1 LRIAIVN
8 DLSLAVEILRR
19 IVLESAVHKV
29 AWVANTGAEAIRKC
43 REDVP
48 DLILMD
54 LFMPDMD
61 GVEATRRIM
70 YASPCPILVVT
81 ATMEN
86 HTGKVFEA
94 MGHGA
99 LDAINTPMMGTGESA
114 RKSRDA
120 LLKKI
125 AIIEKLKLNS
135 QVNPSKQTTKAAPN
149 SKVSTLIVMGA
160 STGGPKALADILSL
174 MPAGL
179 SAGIV
184 IAQHVDGEFSAGMAS
199 WLDEQS
205 PLSIRLAEEGASPS
219 RGTALLAGKNDHL
232 ILTSNLTLSYTKEPV
247 ATPFRPS
254 VDVLFK
260 SVAAH
265 WPSMG
270 IAVLLTGMGRDGAE
284 GMKML
289 HRVGWHTIAQDEA
302 TSVVYGMPKAARDL
316 GAASEILPI
325 DRIAKAILR
334 RI

>member
-1 LRIAIVN
+1 MRIAIVN
-8 DLSLAVEILRR
+8 DLSLAVEILKR
-19 IVLESAVHKV
+19 IVLDSAVHKV
-29 AWVANTGAEAIRKC
+29 AWVAQTGEEAVQKC
-43 REDVP
+43 EADTP

-81 ATMEN
+81 ATMED
-86 HTGKVFEA
+86 HAGKVFEA

-99 LDAINTPMMGTGESA
+99 LDAINTPMMGSGENA
-114 RKSRDA
+114 RESRDA

-125 AIIEKLKLNS
+125 AIIEKLSRNS
-135 QVNPSKQTTKAAPN
+135 QVSPIQRQPKAAPG
-149 SKVSTLIVMGA
+149 SKVSSIIVMGA
-160 STGGPKALADILSL
+160 STGGPKALAEILSR
-174 MPAGL
+174 MPANLG
-179 SAGIV
+179 AGIL
-184 IAQHVDGEFSAGMAS
+184 IAQHVDGEFSAGMAK
-199 WLDEQS
+199 WLDEQT
-205 PLSIRLAEEGASPS
+205 PLSVRLAEVGAYPS

-232 ILTSNLTLSYTKEPV
+232 VLTANLDLAYIKEPI

-302 TSVVYGMPKAARDL
+302 TSVVYGMPKAAREL
-316 GAASEILPI
+316 GAASEILPV
-325 DRIAKAILR
+325 DRIAQAIIR
-334 RI
+334 RL

>member
-1 LRIAIVN
+1 MRIAIVN

-19 IVLESAVHKV
+19 IVLDSALHKV
-29 AWVANTGAEAIRKC
+29 AWVAQTGEEAVRKC
-43 REDVP
+43 EADTP

-61 GVEATRRIM
+61 GVEASRRIM

-81 ATMEN
+81 ATMED
-86 HTGKVFEA
+86 HAGKVFEA

-99 LDAINTPMMGTGESA
+99 LDAINTPMMGRGDSA

-125 AIIEKLKLNS
+125 AMIEKLSRNS
-135 QVNPSKQTTKAAPN
+135 QVSPIPRQSKASPG
-149 SKVSTLIVMGA
+149 SKVSSLIAIGA
-160 STGGPKALADILSL
+160 STGGPKALAEILSR
-174 MPAGL
+174 MPANLG
-179 SAGIV
+179 AGIL

-199 WLDEQS
+199 WLNEQS
-205 PLSIRLAEEGASPS
+205 PLSIRLAEEGAYPS

-232 ILTSNLTLSYTKEPV
+232 VLTSNLDLAYIKEPI

-270 IAVLLTGMGRDGAE
+270 IAILLTGMGRDGAE

-325 DRIAKAILR
+325 DRIAPAILR

>member
-1 LRIAIVN
+1 MRIAIVN

-19 IVLESAVHKV
+19 IVLDSAVHKV
-29 AWVANTGAEAIRKC
+29 AWVAQTGEEAVRKC
-43 REDVP
+43 NADIP

-81 ATMEN
+81 ATMEDN
-86 HTGKVFEA
+86 AGKVFEA

-99 LDAINTPMMGTGESA
+99 LDAINTPMMGSGESA

-125 AIIEKLKLNS
+125 AIIEKLSRNS
-135 QVNPSKQTTKAAPN
+135 QVSPIQRQSKAAPGP
-149 SKVSTLIVMGA
+149 KVSSLIAMGA
-160 STGGPKALADILSL
+160 STGGPKALAEILSR
-174 MPAGL
+174 MPANLG
-179 SAGIV
+179 AGIL
-184 IAQHVDGEFSAGMAS
+184 IAQHVDGEFSAGMAK

-205 PLSIRLAEEGASPS
+205 PLSVRLAEVGAYPS

-232 ILTSNLTLSYTKEPV
+232 VLTANLDLAYIKEPI

-325 DRIAKAILR
+325 DQIAPAILR
-334 RI
+334 RL

>member
-1 LRIAIVN
+1 MRIAIVN

-19 IVLESAVHKV
+19 IVLDSAVHKV
-29 AWVANTGAEAIRKC
+29 AWVAQTGEEAIRKC
-43 REDVP
+43 EVDTP

-81 ATMEN
+81 ATMED
-86 HTGKVFEA
+86 HAGKVFEA

-99 LDAINTPMMGTGESA
+99 LDAINTPMMGSGEGA

-125 AIIEKLKLNS
+125 TIIEKLSLNS
-135 QVNPSKQTTKAAPN
+135 QASPTKRQTRGTPSA
-149 SKVSTLIVMGA
+149 KVSSLIVIGA
-160 STGGPKALADILSL
+160 STGGPKALADILSR
-174 MPAGL
+174 MPADL
-179 SAGIV
+179 AAGIV
-184 IAQHVDGEFSAGMAS
+184 IAQHVDGEFSGGMAR

-205 PLSIRLAEEGASPS
+205 PLSIRLAEEGAYPS

-232 ILTSNLTLSYTKEPV
+232 VLTPNLNLAYTREPV

-254 VDVLFK
+254 VDELFK

-325 DRIAKAILR
+325 DRIAPAILR